1 MGCTVQRVSM
11 VKIESVALVQRKMV
25 FHYPQ
30 IT

>member
-1 MGCTVQRVSM
+1 MHGTACLHLE
-11 VKIESVALVQRKMV
+11 IESVALVLQKMV